1 MEVVV
6 LKKLQNTSPHICV
19 LLGCGRTD
27 KINYVVMTL
36 LGPNLSELRK
46 QQPQQ
51 RFSLSTTLRVGLQ
64 TIAAIHAIH
73 DSGFLHRDIKPSN
86 IAVGAS
92 SATKRSCYMLD
103 FGLARQFITHTG
115 EIRPPRPV
123 AGFRG
128 TVRYASINAH
138 QSKDLGRHDDLWS
151 MFYLLVEL
159 ANGELPWKKIRDKE
173 KAGKFKMSYDH
184 KKLIKHLP
192 TEFFDFLDHL
202 KSLDYYQ
209 EPDYVML
216 SKLLQNATCYLGIK
230 ISDPF
235 DWEQDQSIQS
245 LTTISAGSAPAI
257 QTNNEVCNG
266 LDEVGGKEELKTNVS
281 MDDVCLSVKKS
292 DDDGAPHEKERE
304 VLSLGLTPGGQPE
317 GHRESGRLN
326 QLQQRQPV
334 PPSPLLQATHLVQN
348 DSGHA
353 DSLDRFFDMK
363 VNESKSHSHSHG
375 TTSRSQPQYGPRDK
389 LSENI
394 QNSPLEKT
402 RKTSGENHRSRS
414 SKSLTSSSDSGKA
427 AASEGDRDKPQ
438 FRLPPLGTV
447 KDHLQN
453 KISDKHSPRQSQ
465 DSRFRDSSEKQGLTV
480 ALTEVQPESS
490 PTPQVGYMDEG
501 PTSTAPPPTAPPT
514 GEPVNQH
521 PRTISRHLV
530 WEAKKTSGGGQE
542 GGVRGPVIVGDTL
555 ERGEGRRG
563 RDKGDGEAGLMGGGS
578 QEETPSESVGIQ
590 HKLFACGIQSNEE
603 EVKGAEL
610 LPLET
615 ISPLRAS
622 VQYSPG
628 PPPLEFNNARPQ
640 EVWGQDPTQP
650 MSLTHVPTYWNEE
663 TDQGGKINDPQVF
676 LPRPPDHPPPK
687 NYTLLASRRRRY
699 RRPTKT

>member
-1 MEVVV
+1 M
-6 LKKLQNTSPHICV
+6 
-19 LLGCGRTD
+19 
-27 KINYVVMTL
+27 VMTL

-51 RFSLSTTLRVGLQ
+51 KFSLSTTLRVGLQ
-64 TIAAIHAIH
+64 AIAAIRAIH

-92 SATKRSCYMLD
+92 SVTKRSCYMLD

-173 KAGKFKMSYDH
+173 KAGKFKMGYNH
-184 KKLIKHLP
+184 KKLIKNLP

-209 EPDYVML
+209 QPDYVML
-216 SKLLQNATCYLGIK
+216 SKLLQNAICYLGIK
-230 ISDPF
+230 NSDPF

-266 LDEVGGKEELKTNVS
+266 LDEVDGREELKTNVS

-292 DDDGAPHEKERE
+292 DEVGEPRGKERE
-304 VLSLGLTPGGQPE
+304 EISQGPTPGGGTPQSE
-317 GHRESGRLN
+317 GHTGDGRLN
-326 QLQQRQPV
+326 QLQQRQPL

-348 DSGHA
+348 DSGGGHE

-363 VNESKSHSHSHG
+363 VNVSK
-375 TTSRSQPQYGPRDK
+375 
-389 LSENI
+389 
-394 QNSPLEKT
+394 LEKT
-402 RKTSGENHRSRS
+402 RKSSSGKHRSRS

-427 AASEGDRDKPQ
+427 AASEGPVEDGDKPQ
-438 FRLPPLGTV
+438 SRLPPVGTAEG
-447 KDHLQN
+447 HLQN
-453 KISDKHSPRQSQ
+453 KICDEHLSYQNHDPKFRHSSLHQG
-465 DSRFRDSSEKQGLTV
+465 GLTV

-501 PTSTAPPPTAPPT
+501 PTFTAPPPIAPPT
-514 GEPVNQH
+514 GEPVNQY

-530 WEAKKTSGGGQE
+530 LETKEMSGGGQG
-542 GGVRGPVIVGDTL
+542 GGVRGLVIVEDTV
-555 ERGEGRRG
+555 ERGGGRGG
-563 RDKGDGEAGLMGGGS
+563 RDKGDREAGIVGGDPAAVS
-578 QEETPSESVGIQ
+578 QEETPSESVEIQ
-590 HKLFACGIQSNEE
+590 HRLFAYGIQSNEE

-622 VQYSPG
+622 VKYSPG
-628 PPPLEFNNARPQ
+628 PPPLEFNNDRPQ
-640 EVWGQDPTQP
+640 EVWGQDSTQP
-650 MSLTHVPTYWNEE
+650 MSLTHVLTHWNKE

-699 RRPTKT
+699 RRPAKT